1 MRRNEVN
8 MLSGSIV
15 KALFTISLP
24 IMIMN
29 IINSLFNIIDMTI
42 LKSFSPE
49 DSFVVGAVG
58 ICGTPTSLIINF
70 AIGLSIGANAVIARY
85 IGANDHERTEK
96 AVGATV
102 FFSLVCGFAMLVLG
116 VLLSKDVLVLVGCA
130 DELLADATLYFRL
143 YFLGIPLFI
152 LYTFLTAIFRSVGDT
167 RRPMLYIITG
177 GAAKI
182 MLTYVFV
189 GIFNMSIIGV
199 ALSTI
204 ISWLIT
210 AALLLITLIRSDFA
224 VKLYLSRIRFYHKEI
239 LNIIK
244 IGLPAA
250 LQNACYSIANVSV
263 AAEANSFGAAATTG
277 VSIANNYDSVLYNI
291 TYSPSL
297 AVLPFMSQNI
307 GAGNVKR
314 AKKAVWRGILIATSL
329 GLFFGSLSAI
339 FSGQLS
345 SIMSSNPDVIRFS
358 QQKMI
363 LISPLYLLNG
373 ISQIFCEGLR
383 VMKKPVVPTIYSF
396 LFYFALRLVYIYL
409 VFPMLREYNNLSLL
423 YLAWPIS
430 WISAIIFLL
439 SFYLPTAKKFKLPE
453 QDTAVQEA

>member
-116 VLLSKDVLVLVGCA
+116 VLLSKDILVLVGCA

-224 VKLYLSRIRFYHKEI
+224 VKLYLSRIRFYPKEI

-383 VMKKPVVPTIYSF
+383 VMKKPVVPTISSF